1 MADSTQP
8 INDTIEAEGLYS
20 NNAEDTG
27 KETVLGLT
35 RVADGNWQGWHIV
48 DDQKK
53 KPNFPDNLIDV
64 KSVLIVLAIP
74 YYKKKYWDAINGDQI
89 NNQEEAKRIY
99 DMYVNKG
106 EEAIILAQRS
116 LGIVESG
123 HMDNITLNTLNNQA

>member
-53 KPNFPDNLIDV
+53 KPNFPYNLIDV

-74 YYKKKYWDAINGDQI
+74 YYKKKYWDAIKGDQI
-89 NNQEEAKRIY
+89 NNQEEATRIY

>member
-1 MADSTQP
+1 MADSILP
-8 INDTIEAEGLYS
+8 INETIEAEGLYS

-74 YYKKKYWDAINGDQI
+74 YYKKKYWDAIKGDQI